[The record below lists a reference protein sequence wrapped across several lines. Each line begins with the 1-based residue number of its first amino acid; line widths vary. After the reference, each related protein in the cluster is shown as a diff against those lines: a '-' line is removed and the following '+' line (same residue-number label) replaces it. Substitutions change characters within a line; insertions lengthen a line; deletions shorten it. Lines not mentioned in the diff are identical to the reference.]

1 MALTANEMP
10 INLRLAL
17 FFIISLNNKYHLI
30 EQFYLIFQIINLSI
44 FLKINTVQRK
54 VPQVCFG

>member
-10 INLRLAL
+10 INLRLAQ
-17 FFIISLNNKYHLI
+17 FFIISLNNKYHLT